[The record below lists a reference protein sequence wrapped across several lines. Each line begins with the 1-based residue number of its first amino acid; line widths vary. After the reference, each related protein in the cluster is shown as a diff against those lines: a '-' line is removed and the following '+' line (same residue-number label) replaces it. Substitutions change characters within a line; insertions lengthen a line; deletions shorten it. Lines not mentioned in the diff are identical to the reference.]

1 MDYPIRIEII
11 GLKDLSCS
19 PFPCDNTRSC
29 GLYDCYPSGKL
40 VVAFEALAAEIRKEY
55 PEKVEMKLTLIDD
68 SLPTYIEKVI
78 EENYPPLPIV
88 LVNGEYVPMGKIS
101 LPLIEKEIERITS
114 AVQDTLD
121 KMPVARS

>member
-1 MDYPIRIEII
+1 MDAPVRIEIV

-55 PEKVEMKLTLIDD
+55 GAKVVMQLTLIDD
-68 SLPTYIEKVI
+68 DMPSRIREIIETQ
-78 EENYPPLPIV
+78 YPPLPIV
-88 LVNGEYVPMGKIS
+88 LVNGRYVPMGRIS
-101 LPLIEKEIERITS
+101 LPLILKEVER
-114 AVQDTLD
+114 
-121 KMPVARS
+121 VAPSP